1 MEITPVKRVKLNE
14 EVFHQ
19 MRQLLAQG
27 KWQPGQRI
35 PGENELCQLFGVSR
49 ITIRQALQQL
59 TSLGLIETRPGKG
72 RYVCQPEISR
82 LMEQLTPAVY
92 LDADSMQQVN
102 EFREMMDTWSA
113 QQAAL
118 RASAQDIARLEENY
132 QAMARCAQQ
141 QDWQTFAQLDVQ
153 FHMYVGDATGNS
165 LIRRTYHILH
175 DVLGSCM
182 VQIVDRMGDTA
193 LSFHRQ
199 LIDAI
204 AAGDAALAERIA
216 LHHLENNRMFLQ

>member
-1 MEITPVKRVKLNE
+1 MEITPVKRTKLND

-19 MRQLLAQG
+19 MRELLAQG
-27 KWQPGQRI
+27 KWQSGERI

-72 RYVCQPEISR
+72 RYVCQPEIGQ

-92 LDADSMQQVN
+92 LDAASMNQVN

-113 QQAAL
+113 KQAAL
-118 RASAQDIARLEENY
+118 RASAADLAKLEENY
-132 QAMARCAQQ
+132 QAMVACAKS
-141 QDWQTFAQLDVQ
+141 QDWQTFARLDLQ
-153 FHMYVGDATGNS
+153 FHMGIGDATGNS
-165 LIRRTYHILH
+165 LIRRTYRILY
-175 DVLGSCM
+175 DVLCISM
-182 VQIVDRMGDTA
+182 VQIVERMGDTA
-193 LSFHRQ
+193 LSYHRQ

-204 AAGDAALAERIA
+204 AAGDTALAEQIA
-216 LHHLENNRMFLQ
+216 LHHLENNRQFLQ